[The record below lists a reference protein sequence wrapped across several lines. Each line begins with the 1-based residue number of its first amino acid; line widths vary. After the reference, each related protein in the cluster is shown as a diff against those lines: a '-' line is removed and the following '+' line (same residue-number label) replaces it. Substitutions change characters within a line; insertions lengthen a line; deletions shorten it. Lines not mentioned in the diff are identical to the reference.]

1 MRSKKLA
8 CCLVFALGS
17 LLSLAAVGNAQV
29 NTADLSGQVLDPSGR
44 SVAGATVT
52 VKRLDT
58 NVAFSTRSDE
68 TGAYSFVGLVPGDY
82 ELTVEAPGFARYRNS
97 GLVLTI
103 GQSAQVN
110 ADLQLEKQ
118 KGEEVQVTAQA
129 QFVETRATAVAQTVS
144 TLQINELPI
153 NGRNYVNFTLLNSQA
168 ARDSAPSIGAAPT
181 SGLNFGG
188 QRARGNQVSV
198 DGADA
203 GDSSVNGIRST
214 VSQEDVQ
221 EFQLII
227 SNYMPEFGRAT
238 GGVVNIVTKSGSN
251 TVHGDVFGFLRS
263 KYLQA
268 RNPFSVQVDPAT
280 GNIESI
286 KQGYTRVQAG
296 ATLGGPIRKD
306 KTFYFLSYEITR
318 RHETGFTNI
327 GANNFGLVPLT
338 PPAPLAPLLPPGL
351 LVTPDQN
358 AFVNNPAVLTAP
370 GGAQLAA
377 QVAVL
382 AASASSVAING
393 IDYGAVATG
402 EGVPTPPGPRFPLP
416 IDCNPFATP
425 PVPCTGANLVPLP
438 GSYVPLKSLIG
449 NYPVFEGTSLY
460 SARLDHYWNEGNST
474 MLRVNASPSLVT
486 GIQVNAQNENFG
498 QNAGSRTSLQQYRD
512 VAGVVQHTT
521 LIGPTMVNE
530 ARFQFARRGLHYGYS
545 QLAGGSG
552 PGVNITGFAF
562 FGREPFSTVDRV
574 ERRWQFADDFTWTKG
589 RHILKFGGDS
599 NLIELYT
606 KTSQIFELNFGGVY
620 NFGALAST
628 DLGLPSSF
636 NGVAVPGF
644 TALQSYGL
652 GLPSVLIQGIGNSNR
667 PFHNT
672 ELAGFGQDSWKIN
685 SHLTFNYGVRY
696 DVELTPVFPPAT
708 ALNVT
713 AENAFGVLQGIP
725 RNTDNFA
732 PRVALAWDPT
742 GSGSTVIRAGYGL
755 FYDHPLLAVAFDSNT
770 ADGAESSQLLAGGGV
785 PTRALAATNPTQAL
799 NAASIFQGVL
809 NTTGIP
815 TMGYLPNQQ
824 RFDPLFPNSLFTNQN
839 FMTAGFPL
847 PLLPFTLPTAKN
859 FVYAYAEQGNF
870 TIEHSFANDYKISAS
885 YSYTHG
891 MHLNRPRNI
900 NVANAVL
907 LTNNFRNS
915 LAAGFSPSTPLSV
928 QVPAAD
934 VAPSPASCGVHV
946 VAPGALGVL
955 VGCPG
960 PLAPLSG
967 QYLGSPALFNFF
979 RPSGPNPSFATAIGG
994 AAGEAAGYATEV
1006 ALAGIAGYPTG
1017 IPNVQVP
1024 WSDIDQQESSGDSI
1038 YHGLTVTVSKRF
1050 AQHFEFNSGWTWSHA
1065 IDDSTDLQTLLTPQD
1080 SRYPGR
1086 ERSNSTFD
1094 QRHRWITSAVFTS
1107 PFQHSDANLGHK
1119 ILADFIVAPVLE
1131 VSSGRP
1137 FTVLTG
1143 TDYALQFSSNTVR
1156 PSVGSAGVQ
1165 SPYLPGVHFTLPT
1178 VCDQTL
1184 SLGPASISPPLGCTG
1199 SLGRNAF
1206 TRPGFVQFDLRVSR
1220 KFPVGERFS
1229 VEAIADAFNLFNR
1242 FNVGDVNPLCD
1253 PTSASACLAGQPTA
1267 ALDPRTFQ
1275 LALKIIW

>member
-1 MRSKKLA
+1 MRCRILT
-8 CCLVFALGS
+8 CCLVLVAGS
-17 LLSLAAVGNAQV
+17 MLFRAEPGCAQV
-29 NTADLSGQVLDPSGR
+29 NTANLSGQVLDPSGR
-44 SVAGATVT
+44 TVAGARVT
-52 VKRLDT
+52 VKKLDT
-58 NVAFSTRSDE
+58 GVARSNQADE
-68 TGAYSFVGLVPGDY
+68 AGAYSFIGLVPGGY
-82 ELTVEAPGFARYRNS
+82 EMTVEAPGFARYRNS
-97 GLVLTI
+97 GLTLSI
-103 GQSAQVN
+103 GQSAQFNPTLEIEKRSGEVVN
-110 ADLQLEKQ
+110 
-118 KGEEVQVTAQA
+118 VTAEA
-129 QFVETRATAVAQTVS
+129 QLVETRATAVSQTVS

-203 GDSSVNGIRST
+203 VDSSTNGIRST

-251 TVHGDVFGFLRS
+251 QVHGDVFGFLRS

-268 RNPFSVQVDPAT
+268 RNPFSVQVDPTT
-280 GNIESI
+280 GTAEPI

-296 ATLGGPIRKD
+296 ATLGGPIQKD
-306 KTFYFLSYEITR
+306 RTFYFLSYEITR
-318 RHETGFTNI
+318 RNETGFTNI
-327 GANNFGLVPLT
+327 GADNFGLVPTQT
-338 PPAPLAPLLPPGL
+338 PFFPGPLLL
-351 LVTPDQN
+351 TPDQA
-358 AFVNNPAVLTAP
+358 AFVSNPAVLSAP
-370 GGAQLAA
+370 GGAQFAAGVAFLAG
-377 QVAVL
+377 
-382 AASASSVAING
+382 SASNVALNG
-393 IDYGAVATG
+393 IDYGAVSTG

-416 IDCNPFATP
+416 IDCGVFNPSA
-425 PVPCTGANLVPLP
+425 PCAPGDLVPLP

-449 NYPVFEGTSLY
+449 NYPIFEGTSLY
-460 SARLDHYWNEGNST
+460 SVRLDHYWNDQNST
-474 MLRVNASPSLVT
+474 FVRVNASPSLQT

-521 LIGPTMVNE
+521 SFGGSMINE
-530 ARFQFARRGLHYGYS
+530 ARFQFARRGLHYGFS
-545 QLAGGSG
+545 QLPGGSG

-574 ERRWQFADDFTWTKG
+574 ERRWQFTDDFSWTKG
-589 RHILKFGGDS
+589 RHIFKFGGDT
-599 NLIELYT
+599 NLIQLYT

-620 NFGALAST
+620 DFGSLAAS

-636 NGVAVPGF
+636 NGVTVPGM
-644 TALQSYGL
+644 TAVQSYGL
-652 GLPSVLIQGIGNSNR
+652 GLPNVFIQGIGNSNR

-672 ELAGFGQDSWKIN
+672 ALAGFAQDSWKIN
-685 SHLTFNYGVRY
+685 PHVTLNYGVRY
-696 DVELTPVFPPAT
+696 DVELTPVFTPAT
-708 ALNVT
+708 PLNIA
-713 AENAFGVLQGIP
+713 AEKAYGVLQGIP
-725 RNTDNFA
+725 RDTNNFA
-732 PRVALAWDPT
+732 PRLALAWDPKGNGT
-742 GSGSTVIRAGYGL
+742 TVIRAGYG
-755 FYDHPLLAVAFDSNT
+755 FFFDHPLLAVAFDSNT
-770 ADGAESSQLLAGGGV
+770 AEGAESSQLLAGGGA
-785 PTRALAATNPTQAL
+785 PTRASVLTNPTGAL

-809 NTTGIP
+809 NAIP
-815 TMGYLPNQQ
+815 SMGYLSNQQ

-839 FMTAGFPL
+839 FMPSAANPFGFPL

-859 FVYAYAEQGNF
+859 FVYSYAEQGNF

-885 YSYTHG
+885 YSYTRG
-891 MHLNRPRNI
+891 LHLNRPRNT

-907 LTNNFRNS
+907 LTNNFRNA
-915 LAAGFSPSTPLSV
+915 LAAGLTPSTPLSV
-928 QVPAAD
+928 QAPSGNVAPAAG
-934 VAPSPASCGVHV
+934 SCGVAA
-946 VAPGALGVL
+946 VAPGALGAL
-955 VGCPG
+955 FGCPG
-960 PLAPLSG
+960 PLAALNG
-967 QYLGSPALFNFF
+967 QFIGTAAFFNFF
-979 RPSGPNPSFATAIGG
+979 RPSGPNPSFAG
-994 AAGEAAGYATEV
+994 AVPGGYATEV
-1006 ALAGIAGYPTG
+1006 ALASTAGYPVG
-1017 IPNVQVP
+1017 VSGVQVP
-1024 WSDIDQQESSGDSI
+1024 WSDIDQQESSGDSV

-1050 AQHFEFNSGWTWSHA
+1050 AQHFELVSGWTWSHA

-1107 PFQHSDANLGHK
+1107 PFSHADSGFGHK
-1119 ILADFIVAPVLE
+1119 FLADFTVAPVLE
-1131 VSSGRP
+1131 FSSGRP

-1156 PSVGSAGVQ
+1156 PSVGPAGVQ
-1165 SPYLPGVHFTLPT
+1165 SPYIPGVYFTLPT
-1178 VCDQTL
+1178 VCDQAV
-1184 SLGPASISPPLGCTG
+1184 SLGPNSISPPLGCTG
-1199 SLGRNAF
+1199 NLGRNAF
-1206 TRPGFVQFDLRVSR
+1206 TRPGFAQFDLRISR
-1220 KFPVGERFS
+1220 RFPIHERWS

>member
-1 MRSKKLA
+1 MRCRILT
-8 CCLVFALGS
+8 CCLVLVAGS
-17 LLSLAAVGNAQV
+17 MLFCAEPGCAQV
-29 NTADLSGQVLDPSGR
+29 NTANLSGQVLDPSGR
-44 SVAGATVT
+44 TVAGARLTM
-52 VKRLDT
+52 KKLDT
-58 NVAFSTRSDE
+58 GVVRSNHADE
-68 TGAYSFVGLVPGDY
+68 AGAYSFIGLMPGGY
-82 ELTVEAPGFARYRNS
+82 EMTVEAPGFARYRNS
-97 GLVLTI
+97 GLVLSI
-103 GQSAQVN
+103 GQSAQFNPTLEIEKRSGEVVN
-110 ADLQLEKQ
+110 
-118 KGEEVQVTAQA
+118 VTAAA
-129 QFVETRATAVAQTVS
+129 QLVETRATAVSQTVS

-203 GDSSVNGIRST
+203 VDNSTNGIRST

-251 TVHGDVFGFLRS
+251 QVHGDIFGFLRS

-268 RNPFSVQVDPAT
+268 RNPFSVQVDPTT
-280 GNIESI
+280 GTAEPI

-296 ATLGGPIRKD
+296 ATLGGPIQKD

-327 GANNFGLVPLT
+327 GADNFGLVPTQT
-338 PPAPLAPLLPPGL
+338 PFFPGPLLL
-351 LVTPDQN
+351 TPDQA
-358 AFVNNPAVLTAP
+358 AFVSNPSVLGAP
-370 GGAQLAA
+370 GGPQFAA
-377 QVAVL
+377 QVALL
-382 AASASSVAING
+382 AGSASNVALNG
-393 IDYGAVATG
+393 VDYGAIATA
-402 EGVPTPPGPRFPLP
+402 EGVPTAPGARFPLP
-416 IDCNPFATP
+416 IDCQP
-425 PVPCTGANLVPLP
+425 PLAPCSTQNLVPLP
-438 GSYVPLKSLIG
+438 GAYVPLKSLIG
-449 NYPVFEGTSLY
+449 NYPIFEGTSLY
-460 SARLDHYWNEGNST
+460 SVRLDHYWNDRNST
-474 MLRVNASPSLVT
+474 FVRVNASPSLQT

-521 LIGPTMVNE
+521 SLGGSMVNE
-530 ARFQFARRGLHYGYS
+530 ARFQFARRGLHYGFS
-545 QLAGGSG
+545 QLPGGSG

-574 ERRWQFADDFTWTKG
+574 ERRWQFTDDFSWTKG
-589 RHILKFGGDS
+589 RHIFKFGGDT
-599 NLIELYT
+599 NLIQLYT
-606 KTSQIFELNFGGVY
+606 KTSQIFELNFGGVFD
-620 NFGALAST
+620 FGALAPS
-628 DLGLPSSF
+628 DLGLPGLF
-636 NGVAVPGF
+636 NGVVVPGM
-644 TALQSYGL
+644 TAVQSYGL
-652 GLPSVLIQGIGNSNR
+652 GVPNVFIQGIGNSNR

-672 ELAGFGQDSWKIN
+672 ALAGFAQDSWKIN
-685 SHLTFNYGVRY
+685 PHVTLNYGLRY
-696 DVELTPVFPPAT
+696 DVELTPVFTPAT
-708 ALNVT
+708 ALNVA
-713 AENAFGVLQGIP
+713 AEKAYGALQGIP
-725 RNTDNFA
+725 RDTNNFA
-732 PRVALAWDPT
+732 PRLALAWDPKGNGT
-742 GSGSTVIRAGYGL
+742 TVIRAGYGL
-755 FYDHPLLAVAFDSNT
+755 FFDHPLLALAFDSNT
-770 ADGAESSQLLAGGGV
+770 AEGAESSQLLAGGVV
-785 PTRALAATNPTQAL
+785 PTRASVLTNPTGAL

-809 NTTGIP
+809 NAIP
-815 TMGYLPNQQ
+815 SMGYLPSQQ

-839 FMTAGFPL
+839 FMPSVANPLGFPL

-870 TIEHSFANDYKISAS
+870 TIEHSFARDYKISAS

-891 MHLNRPRNI
+891 LHLNRPRNT

-907 LTNNFRNS
+907 LTNNFRNA
-915 LAAGFSPSTPLSV
+915 LAAGLTPSTPLSV
-928 QVPAAD
+928 QAPSGNVAPAAG
-934 VAPSPASCGVHV
+934 SCGVAA
-946 VAPGALGVL
+946 VAPGALGAL
-955 VGCPG
+955 FGCPA
-960 PLAPLSG
+960 PLAALNG
-967 QYLGSPALFNFF
+967 QFIGTAAFFNFF
-979 RPSGPNPSFATAIGG
+979 RPSGPNPSFAG
-994 AAGEAAGYATEV
+994 AVPGGYATEV
-1006 ALAGIAGYPTG
+1006 ALASTAGYPVG
-1017 IPNVQVP
+1017 VSGVQVP
-1024 WSDIDQQESSGDSI
+1024 WSDIDQQESSGDSV

-1050 AQHFEFNSGWTWSHA
+1050 AQHFELVSGWTWSHA

-1086 ERSNSTFD
+1086 DRSNSTFD

-1107 PFQHSDANLGHK
+1107 PFSRTDSGFGHK
-1119 ILADFIVAPVLE
+1119 FLADFTVAPVVELA
-1131 VSSGRP
+1131 SGRP

-1165 SPYLPGVHFTLPT
+1165 SPYIPGVYFTLPT
-1178 VCDQTL
+1178 VCDQAL
-1184 SLGPASISPPLGCTG
+1184 SLGPNSISPPLGCTG
-1199 SLGRNAF
+1199 NLGRNAF
-1206 TRPGFVQFDLRVSR
+1206 TRPGFAQFDLRISR
-1220 KFPVGERFS
+1220 RFPIHERWS